1 MPIDKLQPQF
11 LNLDDDERLISK
23 VEMSDAQNVR
33 TSVDAAGNA
42 LVLRNAVGNFS
53 RSEDANIL
61 NGSMPAGTNITVG
74 TCMAERLGYLYWFV
88 YNSGTNHTI
97 LRYGISRKKSYIV
110 YQDDLL
116 LFNAGT

>member
-42 LVLRNAVGNFS
+42 LVLRNYSGENRVGIGTT
-53 RSEDANIL
+53 RS
-61 NGSMPAGTNITVG
+61 
-74 TCMAERLGYLYWFV
+74 
-88 YNSGTNHTI
+88 SGQWP
-97 LRYGISRKKSYIV
+97 RR
-110 YQDDLL
+110 
-116 LFNAGT
+116 